1 MVTVVFADL
10 TESVRRTGSLSPEE
24 ATRLVNPLL
33 EAMVDL
39 MVRHGGRIDR
49 FLGDGVLAVFGVPVA
64 HEDDP
69 IRAVR
74 AAVDLRERAM
84 SLGVSVTAGVNT
96 GRVYFGPVG
105 SALHEELTVM
115 GPVVNLAARLQSS
128 AEHDQILV
136 GESTFAH
143 VRAAFDLTPVELDIK
158 GIDGLVTAFS
168 AEGLVDHP
176 DKVRGVEGLTAALVG
191 REAELATLR
200 GSLGAAASF
209 ALVGPAGLGK
219 SRLLAE
225 LNREA
230 TRTGCL
236 WLEGNC
242 LQLTSHVPYA
252 PFVDLL
258 GRLLGSEATGSALGE
273 SVEELVASGAL
284 DNETGTEI
292 APYLAELVDGSG
304 GDPSSALADSTPDQ
318 RRHLVMNALVTFLLA
333 TTEGRTAVVV
343 IEDAHWADDSSLETI
358 RRLVIEV
365 GDRPIMVIATAR
377 PDDSPNPAD
386 ALVPGAVL
394 HLSELTTTESY
405 DLIDRLLEKGALP
418 ETTEQA
424 IIENAGGNPF
434 YVEEILRDLIQ
445 RGILVKEGDR
455 WRAVGPVTEVP
466 VPESV
471 EGLLMSRFDRLP
483 VNVKLAAR
491 VASVLD
497 GAFTPDLVGAMAGS
511 ERAATLPELVESGLT
526 RRERQDTIA
535 EYVFVHALTRQAIY
549 SSLLPS
555 HREELHTRAGRALEN
570 TARPDAGRL
579 AYHYERSTDHAKA
592 VEWMFEAA
600 RRATEAFA
608 NDIALD
614 GLNRGIERIDQL
626 AVDLRPRWLAR
637 YRAVRGEL
645 LERAADY
652 EAARDDLMAALDEH
666 DDPIEVAR
674 IWTVIGRSHR
684 LQDDFEEAH
693 AAYDRAEE
701 VVAEPRQAGRVEAH
715 RRWIDIQRERSF
727 ALYFGGRG
735 RELPDHIER
744 VGPVIETHGTP
755 AQRFDH
761 LRVRLLDE
769 FVRTRWVL
777 DDHCVTDARRA
788 LDIAISG
795 ADPGR
800 IAEGYFAAGF
810 TLLWADRV
818 DEAAETLE
826 QAVARTARVGDVV
839 EECRARAYHAVALR
853 RAGRVEEAETAA
865 KAALEI
871 ATKLDDG
878 YYQGHVYGVLSWVE
892 WRRGSGRCLELGDM
906 AYRAWGTA
914 TYEDHAGL
922 DTEFAWIAAFP
933 MAADAWERDEPEA
946 AATHLRNVLVPWER
960 PLPGD
965 LRELV
970 GRAGSG
976 DVDVFGEIFDL
987 ARHYRLL

>member
-1 MVTVVFADL
+1 MVTVVFADI
-10 TESVRRTGSLSPEE
+10 TESVRRTGALSPEE

-74 AAVDLRERAM
+74 AAVGLKERAM
-84 SLGVSVTAGVNT
+84 SLGVSVTVGVNT

-128 AEHDQILV
+128 AGHDQILV

-158 GIDGLVTAFS
+158 GIDGPVTAYR

-176 DKVRGVEGLTAALVG
+176 DKVRGVEGLTAELVG

-200 GSLGAAASF
+200 DSLGEPASYV
-209 ALVGPAGLGK
+209 LVGPAGLGK

-230 TRTGCL
+230 TGAGCL

-258 GRLLGSEATGSALGE
+258 GRLLGSEGSTVIE
-273 SVEELVASGAL
+273 TVEELVASGAL
-284 DNETGTEI
+284 DAGTGTEI
-292 APYLAELVDGSG
+292 APYLAELVEGSG
-304 GDPSSALADSTPDQ
+304 ADPRSVLAESTPDQ
-318 RRHLVMNALVTFLLA
+318 RRHLIMNAIVTFLMA
-333 TTEGRTAVVV
+333 KTRGESAVMV
-343 IEDAHWADDSSLETI
+343 IEDAHWADDSSLETM
-358 RRLVIEV
+358 RRLVSEA
-365 GDRPIMVIATAR
+365 GDRPIMVVATAR
-377 PDDSPNPAD
+377 PDDSPHPVEG
-386 ALVPGAVL
+386 LLPGEVL
-394 HLSELTTTESY
+394 HLSELTRTESH

-455 WRAVGPVTEVP
+455 WRAGGPVTEVP

-471 EGLLMSRFDRLP
+471 EGLLMGRFDRLP
-483 VNVKLAAR
+483 VDVKLTAR

-497 GAFTPDLVGAMAGS
+497 GAFTPALIEAMAGA
-511 ERAATLPELVESGLT
+511 ERAAALPELVESGLT
-526 RRERQDTIA
+526 RRERQDTTP

-555 HREELHTRAGRALEN
+555 HREDLHTRAGRVLEN
-570 TARPDAGRL
+570 TGRPDAGRL
-579 AYHYERSTDHAKA
+579 AYHYERSTDDAKA

-600 RRATEAFA
+600 RRATDAFA

-614 GLNRGIERIDQL
+614 GLNRGIDRIDRLPGDVQ
-626 AVDLRPRWLAR
+626 PRWLAR

-645 LERAADY
+645 RERAADY
-652 EAARDDLMAALDEH
+652 EAARDDLIAALDWL
-666 DDPIEVAR
+666 DDPMEMAR
-674 IWTVIGRSHR
+674 IWTVIGRTHR
-684 LQDDFEEAH
+684 LQNDFEEAH
-693 AAYDRAEE
+693 TAYDRAEQ
-701 VVAEPRQAGRVEAH
+701 VVAEARQDGRVEAH

-744 VGPVIETHGTP
+744 VEPVIESHGTP
-755 AQRFDH
+755 AQQFDH

-769 FVRTRWVL
+769 FVSTRWVL
-777 DDHCVTDARRA
+777 DDHCVNDALRA

-800 IAEGYFAAGF
+800 VAEGYFAAGF

-818 DEAAETLE
+818 DEAAEMLE
-826 QAVARTARVGDVV
+826 QAVARTRRVGDVV

-853 RAGRVEEAETAA
+853 RAWRVDEAETAA
-865 KAALEI
+865 ESALEL
-871 ATKLDDG
+871 ATQLDNG
-878 YYQGHVYGVLSWVE
+878 YYQGHAYGVLSWVE
-892 WRRGSGRCLELGDM
+892 WRRGTGRCPEFGDL
-906 AYRAWGTA
+906 AYRSWGTA
-914 TYEDHAGL
+914 SHEGQVGL
-922 DTEFAWIAAFP
+922 NTEFAWIAALP
-933 MAADAWERDEPEA
+933 LAADAWERGLLEA
-946 AATHLRNVLVPWER
+946 AASHLRNVLVPWER
-960 PLPGD
+960 PLPDD
-965 LRELV
+965 LREFV
-970 GRAGSG
+970 GRANSG
-976 DVDVFGEIFDL
+976 DTDVYEEIFDL
-987 ARHYRLL
+987 AGHYRLL

>member
-1 MVTVVFADL
+1 MTVVFADL

-115 GPVVNLAARLQSS
+115 GPVVNLAARLQSA

-143 VRAAFDLTPVELDIK
+143 IRAAFDLIPVELDIK
-158 GIDGLVTAFS
+158 GIDGTVTAYR

-176 DKVRGVEGLTAALVG
+176 DKVRGVEGLTAELVG

-200 GSLGAAASF
+200 GSLGEPASYL
-209 ALVGPAGLGK
+209 LVGPAGLGK

-230 TRTGCL
+230 TRASCL

-242 LQLTSHVPYA
+242 LQLTSHIPYA

-258 GRLLGSEATGSALGE
+258 GRLLGTEATGPAIVE
-273 SVEELVASGAL
+273 SVNELIALGAL
-284 DNETGTEI
+284 DAKTGTEI

-304 GDPSSALADSTPDQ
+304 GNSESVLAESTPDQ
-318 RRHLVMNALVTFLLA
+318 RRHLLIDALVNFLLA
-333 TTEGRTAVVV
+333 KTRGESAVVV
-343 IEDAHWADDSSLETI
+343 IEDAHWADDSSLETM
-358 RRLVIEV
+358 RRLVSEV

-377 PDDSPNPAD
+377 PDDSAHPVEG
-386 ALVPGAVL
+386 LVPGDVL
-394 HLSELTTTESY
+394 RLSELTMAESR

-445 RGILVKEGDR
+445 RGILAKEGDR
-455 WRAVGPVTEVP
+455 WRAGEPVIDVP

-483 VNVKLAAR
+483 VNVKLTAR
-491 VASVLD
+491 VASVID
-497 GAFTPDLVGAMAGS
+497 GAFTPELVEAMAGA
-511 ERAATLPELVESGLT
+511 ERAAALPELVESGLT
-526 RRERQDTIA
+526 RRERQDA
-535 EYVFVHALTRQAIY
+535 RPEYVFVHALTRQAIY

-555 HREELHTRAGRALEN
+555 HREELHTRAGRVLEN
-570 TARPDAGRL
+570 TGRPDPGRL
-579 AYHYERSTDHAKA
+579 AYHYERSTDDAKA

-614 GLNRGIERIDQL
+614 GLNRGMERIARL
-626 AVDLRPRWLAR
+626 PADLQPRWFAR

-645 LERAADY
+645 RERAAEY
-652 EAARDDLMAALDEH
+652 EAARDDLIAALEQL
-666 DDPIEVAR
+666 DDPMEIAR
-674 IWTVIGRSHR
+674 IWTVIGRTHR
-684 LQDDFEEAH
+684 LQEDFERAH
-693 AAYDRAEE
+693 NAYDRAEQ
-701 VVAEPRQAGRVEAH
+701 VVAEARQAGRVEAH

-735 RELPDHIER
+735 RELPDHIQR
-744 VGPVIETHGTP
+744 VEPVIESHGTP
-755 AQRFDH
+755 AQQFDH

-777 DDHCVTDARRA
+777 DDQCVTDARRA
-788 LDIAISG
+788 LEIATSG

-800 IAEGYFAAGF
+800 VAEAYFAAGF

-818 DEAAETLE
+818 DEAAEMLE
-826 QAVARTARVGDVV
+826 QAVARTRRVGDIVQ
-839 EECRARAYHAVALR
+839 ECRARAYYAVALR
-853 RAGRVEEAETAA
+853 RVRRVDEAETAA
-865 KAALEI
+865 EAALEL
-871 ATKLDDG
+871 ATQLDNG
-878 YYQGHVYGVLSWVE
+878 YYQGHACGVLSWVE
-892 WRRGSGRCLELGDM
+892 WRRGSGRCPEFGDL
-906 AYRAWGTA
+906 AYRSWGTA
-914 TYEDHAGL
+914 THEGQVGL
-922 DTEFAWIAAFP
+922 DTEFAWIAALP
-933 MAADAWERDEPEA
+933 LAADAWERDEPEA
-946 AATHLRNVLVPWER
+946 AGTHLRNVLVPWER

-970 GRAGSG
+970 GRAVSG
-976 DVDVFGEIFDL
+976 DVGVFGEIFDL
-987 ARHYRLL
+987 AGHYRLL